1 MTRRLLADKTEE
13 LLALWDEYGNYA
25 QVAKHLQVTKQ
36 TVMNELKRLDE
47 YTPNC
52 KWEQVRSE
60 FNQIKDTKEFYYV
73 LGIIWGNGTLSQYEQ
88 KQMNSFIYKNKNKE
102 VVNYIASII
111 PHTRVITLKINDED
125 VWLCSYTKSHP
136 FYNYLLSLGWTGNRS
151 EIRMFP
157 LGEIDEL
164 EFTRGYVS
172 VHHTLDARIQKNK
185 RFPRL
190 RIFGAEPILQRINQ
204 ILHSR
209 LNTSLKT
216 VYTRENT
223 NRGAILTYYSKYE
236 IPLILNFLEREKLG
250 N

>member
-25 QVAKHLQVTKQ
+25 QVAKHFQVTKQ
-36 TVMNELKRLDE
+36 TVMNELKQLDE

-52 KWEQVRSE
+52 KWEQIRSE

-73 LGIIWGNGTLSQYEQ
+73 LGIVWGNGTLSQYE
-88 KQMNSFIYKNKNKE
+88 QMNSFIYKNKNKE

-111 PHTRVITLKINDED
+111 PHTRVSNHKNNNED

-172 VHHTLDARIQKNK
+172 VHHTLDTNTKNK
-185 RFPRL
+185 KFPRL
-190 RIFGAEPILQRINQ
+190 RIYGAEPILQKKKINQ
-204 ILHSR
+204 IFHSR

-216 VYTRENT
+216 VYMRKGT
-223 NRGAILTYYSKYE
+223 NRGAILTYFSKYE
-236 IPLILNFLEREKLG
+236 IPLILDFIEREK
-250 N
+250 

>member
-1 MTRRLLADKTEE
+1 MTRRLLAGKTEE

-25 QVAKHLQVTKQ
+25 QIAKHFQVTKQ

-47 YTPNC
+47 FTP
-52 KWEQVRSE
+52 KWEQIRNE
-60 FNQIKDTKEFYYV
+60 FDKTKDTKEFYFV
-73 LGIIWGNGTLSQYEQ
+73 LGILWGNGTLSQYE
-88 KQMNSFIYKNKNKE
+88 QMNSFIYKNKNKE

-164 EFTRGYVS
+164 EFIRGYVS
-172 VHHTLDARIQKNK
+172 VHHTLDTRIQKKNK
-185 RFPRL
+185 KFPRL
-190 RIFGAEPILQRINQ
+190 RIFGAEPILQKINQ
-204 ILHSR
+204 IFHSR

-216 VYTRENT
+216 VYTRKGT
-223 NRGAILTYYSKYE
+223 NRGAILTYFSKYE
-236 IPLILNFLEREKLG
+236 IPLILNFIEREK
-250 N
+250 

>member
-1 MTRRLLADKTEE
+1 MTRRLLAGKTEE

-25 QVAKHLQVTKQ
+25 QIAKHFQVTKQ

-47 YTPNC
+47 FTP
-52 KWEQVRSE
+52 KWEQIRNE
-60 FNQIKDTKEFYYV
+60 FDKTKDTKEFYFV
-73 LGIIWGNGTLSQYEQ
+73 LGILWGNGTLSQYE
-88 KQMNSFIYKNKNKE
+88 QMNSFIYKNKNKE

-164 EFTRGYVS
+164 EFIRG
-172 VHHTLDARIQKNK
+172 T
-185 RFPRL
+185 
-190 RIFGAEPILQRINQ
+190 
-204 ILHSR
+204 
-209 LNTSLKT
+209 
-216 VYTRENT
+216 
-223 NRGAILTYYSKYE
+223 
-236 IPLILNFLEREKLG
+236 
-250 N
+250 